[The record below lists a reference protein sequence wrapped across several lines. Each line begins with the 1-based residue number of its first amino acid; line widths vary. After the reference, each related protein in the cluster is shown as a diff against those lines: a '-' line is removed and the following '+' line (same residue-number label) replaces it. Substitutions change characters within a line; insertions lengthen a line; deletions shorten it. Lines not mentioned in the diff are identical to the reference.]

1 MDGKT
6 TEKENFASEIPTFV
20 DRVSDLNNFE
30 DWLDFLSREESVGKV
45 A

>member
-6 TEKENFASEIPTFV
+6 TEKENFASVILTFV
-20 DRVSDLNNFE
+20 DRVSGSNNLRI
-30 DWLDFLSREESVGKV
+30 DWIFLSREESVGKV